1 MLKTFRRMFSSKTP
15 LEFEISRDQTETRS
29 GGGTSPHTDVISLEA
44 LEQVTLVATSQAAA
58 QTRIESRLEE
68 LTPLARQAV
77 QRLDAIGSGERDI
90 AGLIETLKSELSDRE
105 RALGG
110 SIEALA
116 STGERQAQALE
127 VLREQLHA
135 SQGTHDA
142 LVTRLQDFQ
151 SCLELISDQQK
162 TTNDRSREL
171 LDSMHAQNTRL
182 ASQQKRLTTATIV
195 TCVVAGATL
204 LTAVLIVLRA
214 G

>member
-1 MLKTFRRMFSSKTP
+1 MLKTFRRMFSSKRP
-15 LEFEISRDQTETRS
+15 LEFEISRAQTEDRS
-29 GGGTSPHTDVISLEA
+29 GGGTPPPTDVLSPEA

-90 AGLIETLKSELSDRE
+90 AGLIETMKSELSDRGRE
-105 RALGG
+105 LGG

-116 STGERQAQALE
+116 STGDRQAQALE
-127 VLREQLHA
+127 VLREQLQA

-151 SCLELISDQQK
+151 SCLEQISDQQR

-171 LDSMHAQNTRL
+171 LDSMHAQNARA

-195 TCVVAGATL
+195 TCVIAGATL
-204 LTAVLIVLRA
+204 VTAVLIVLRA

>member
-15 LEFEISRDQTETRS
+15 LEFEISPDQTATRS
-29 GGGTSPHTDVISLEA
+29 SGGTPNHTDVISLEA

-58 QTRIESRLEE
+58 QTRIEGRLEE

-90 AGLIETLKSELSDRE
+90 AGLIETMKSELSDRE

-116 STGERQAQALE
+116 STGDRQAQALE
-127 VLREQLHA
+127 VLREQLNA
-135 SQGTHDA
+135 SQGTNES

-151 SCLELISDQQK
+151 SCLELIAEQQK

-171 LDSMHAQNTRL
+171 LDSMHAQNTSL

>member
-15 LEFEISRDQTETRS
+15 LEFEISRDQTKIRPGE
-29 GGGTSPHTDVISLEA
+29 GTPPQTDVISLEA

-58 QTRIESRLEE
+58 QTRLEGRLEE

-116 STGERQAQALE
+116 STGDRQAQALE

-135 SQGTHDA
+135 SQGTNES

-171 LDSMHAQNTRL
+171 LDSMHAQNSRL

-195 TCVVAGATL
+195 TCVIAGATL
-204 LTAVLIVLRA
+204 ITAVLVVLRA

>member
-1 MLKTFRRMFSSKTP
+1 MRN
-15 LEFEISRDQTETRS
+15 
-29 GGGTSPHTDVISLEA
+29 SLPW
-44 LEQVTLVATSQAAA
+44 
-58 QTRIESRLEE
+58 R
-68 LTPLARQAV
+68 ARPCNA
-77 QRLDAIGSGERDI
+77 LDAIGSGERDI
-90 AGLIETLKSELSDRE
+90 AGLIETMKSELSDRE

-116 STGERQAQALE
+116 STGDRQAQALE
-127 VLREQLHA
+127 VLREQLNA
-135 SQGTHDA
+135 SQGTNES

-151 SCLELISDQQK
+151 SCLELIAEQQK

-171 LDSMHAQNTRL
+171 LDSMHAQNTSL

>member
-1 MLKTFRRMFSSKTP
+1 M
-15 LEFEISRDQTETRS
+15 
-29 GGGTSPHTDVISLEA
+29 
-44 LEQVTLVATSQAAA
+44 
-58 QTRIESRLEE
+58 
-68 LTPLARQAV
+68 

-90 AGLIETLKSELSDRE
+90 AGLIEALKSELSDRE

-110 SIEALA
+110 SIEALTA
-116 STGERQAQALE
+116 TGERQGRTLDAL
-127 VLREQLHA
+127 RDQLLA
-135 SQGTHDA
+135 SQGTTEG

-151 SCLELISDQQK
+151 TCLELISEQQK

-182 ASQQKRLTTATIV
+182 AGQQKRLTTATIV

-204 LTAVLIVLRA
+204 VTAVLIVLRA